1 MSLSPARPSWFQ
13 IKLQLCPVL
22 RIPNFIQLP
31 PGREVQSILRNLLS
45 PGQMYFISTNN
56 IIWVLQFCVLSFFES
71 VNYFEP
77 FSLFKI
83 LRTHH
88 YKSFTALNLCKPST
102 SLKGNWA
109 MAKKLTQIVPK
120 KILPKRN
127 CLSPQNILQ
136 PATQQQWKSC
146 LGKIFSWG
154 RQIIQSPLWETVPE
168 VGKKLRDGSIR
179 WECMKYLEA
188 VSPSMRYTQSSCKTA
203 QTCGRT
209 IKPIIKNSSFV
220 K

>member
-45 PGQMYFISTNN
+45 PGQMYFTSTNN
-56 IIWVLQFCVLSFFES
+56 IIWVLQFCLLSFFES

-88 YKSFTALNLCKPST
+88 YKSFTTLNLCKPST
-102 SLKGNWA
+102 SLKVNWA

-120 KILPKRN
+120 KDPKMTKLPIPRKYPSASNTTTMKIMPGKNLLLGEANHPESSLRDCTWDRKKIVGRVN
-127 CLSPQNILQ
+127 LVRMYEIPG
-136 PATQQQWKSC
+136 SC
-146 LGKIFSWG
+146 LAVNEIYPVVM
-154 RQIIQSPLWETVPE
+154 QNCAN
-168 VGKKLRDGSIR
+168 LRTN
-179 WECMKYLEA
+179 Y
-188 VSPSMRYTQSSCKTA
+188 
-203 QTCGRT
+203 QTDH
-209 IKPIIKNSSFV
+209 
-220 K
+220 